1 MNHVKFVR
9 GLYFLAI
16 NLNAKFFLEPLK
28 FYIIIALLNKSIL
41 FIFLIILDIKQ
52 NIISWKVFDFSTQ
65 LVVLKL

>member
-41 FIFLIILDIKQ
+41 FIF
-52 NIISWKVFDFSTQ
+52 
-65 LVVLKL
+65 